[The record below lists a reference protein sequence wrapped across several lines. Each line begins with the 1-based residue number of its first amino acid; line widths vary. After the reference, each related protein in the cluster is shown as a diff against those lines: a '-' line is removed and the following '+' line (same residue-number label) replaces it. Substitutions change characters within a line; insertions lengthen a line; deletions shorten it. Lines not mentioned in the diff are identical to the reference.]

1 MGAADA
7 WAQTTPTH
15 TLVLRHIAMQ
25 QALDAFSEQFS
36 VNVVYYP
43 EQVDGRTAYCVV
55 QDAEADA
62 ALSCVLG
69 ETGLDYYRL
78 SSGTYVIVSRAA
90 HPPRLGTLNGT
101 VVDALTGMP
110 LPRAQVLLASAETGA
125 VANDAGHFAFAA
137 LAPGPY
143 VAYTTYLGYEVR
155 RDTLIVEPD
164 GHTRYRIALAP
175 TTVSL
180 DPVII
185 DGMQERRLQTALTQI
200 ELGAEQLTTGTPV
213 LGLTNVLSTL
223 DDIPGVDVGP
233 TSADIHIQGGGAG
246 EVETRLDGSPIFT
259 PPHMGGLFGPFS
271 PLALERLTVYKS
283 GFGAA
288 VGSETSGVVLADHTL
303 GDQSRLGLNAKVDV
317 QSANVAVHGGV
328 PLGGRRVQV
337 MGAFRRSLWAWY
349 RPAAFASYLRE
360 RRAPDFFLLFENPAV
375 NRNNPSIATE
385 VTKAA
390 AGPEIAP
397 APEISYQDLHLA
409 TQVPL
414 GPLHTLRAS
423 YYRGSNHLSSATR
436 LIDGTTTSSTSRGE
450 VPAFSALLDTYR
462 WSNSAAQISAQS
474 ILGARLLGR
483 ARLRHSRF
491 YLTHTYSAINA
502 LRTDLLGRFQEFEA
516 PITTDHNEVDETA
529 LEVDLSYAIHPQ
541 HMVEVGAVGTYARST
556 YQVTASS
563 TLTTIDGATGRE
575 RVLTNPLVLAG
586 ALAGPRVAFYVQDR
600 FQATPHL
607 LLEPGVRATWLPAQ
621 GQTYVEPRLS
631 LHAQHTDGRGRMW
644 DVSAAVGLYRQFTG
658 RFDLSTG
665 NTGTLLPTLR
675 FWIPL
680 DDSGMSPP
688 KAYHA
693 SLRIGQTP
701 GRLSWAAESY
711 VKYYPHTLVVPH
723 GLTQRPGPGSR
734 GATLA
739 VDDFLTEGRALATGL
754 TLSSTAMLG
763 SVTLRGE
770 VTWSYARQQ
779 SPERFG
785 GRYVP
790 VPWTTP
796 LSFTT
801 GISWEVVAGL
811 QLQLTSRAG
820 WRRAAGLSPAYYD
833 YLAGA
838 PQPKAFAPYTLDAP
852 EDHRL
857 PPFHRIDTRVTYAAR
872 IQRVEVSFSAAL
884 LNALDRA
891 NVDYWRLVY
900 DLDAAAYAPD
910 AITSQRR
917 LSSLGLRVSW

>member
-1 MGAADA
+1 M
-7 WAQTTPTH
+7 
-15 TLVLRHIAMQ
+15 LRHVAMQ

-43 EQVDGRTAYCVV
+43 EQVEGRTAYCLIE
-55 QDAEADA
+55 DAEADA

-90 HPPRLGTLNGT
+90 QPPRLGTLNGT
-101 VVDALTGMP
+101 VVDALTGAP
-110 LPRAQVLLASAETGA
+110 LPHAQVVLASAETGA

-143 VAYTTYLGYEVR
+143 VAYTTYLGYDVR
-155 RDTLIVEPD
+155 RDTLVVEPD

-185 DGMQERRLQTALTQI
+185 DGTQERRLQTTLTQI
-200 ELGAEQLTTGTPV
+200 ELSGELLTTGAPV
-213 LGLTNVLSTL
+213 LGLTNVLNTL
-223 DDIPGVDVGP
+223 DDVPGVDVGP

-271 PLALERLTVYKS
+271 PLALQRLTVYKS
-283 GFGAA
+283 GFGAS

-303 GDQSRLGLNAKVDV
+303 GDASRPGLDAKVDV
-317 QSANVAVHGGV
+317 QSANVAIHGGV
-328 PLGGRRVQV
+328 PLGERRVQV

-349 RPAAFASYLRE
+349 RPPAFASYLRE
-360 RRAPDFFLLFENPAV
+360 RRQPDFFLLFENPAV
-375 NRNNPSIATE
+375 NRNNPNITKE
-385 VTKAA
+385 VTATA
-390 AGPEIAP
+390 AGPEIAL
-397 APEISYQDLHLA
+397 APEVSYHDLHLA
-409 TQVPL
+409 AQVQL
-414 GPLHTLRAS
+414 GPLHTLRTS

-436 LIDGTTTSSTSRGE
+436 VLDTSAPPSTVRGE
-450 VPAFSALLDTYR
+450 VSPFSGLSDTYR
-462 WSNSAAQISAQS
+462 WSNSAAQVSAQS
-474 ILGARLLGR
+474 ILGARLLGQL
-483 ARLRHSRF
+483 RLRHSRF
-491 YLTHTYSAINA
+491 YLTHTYSAVNA
-502 LRTDLLGRFQEFEA
+502 LRTDNLGRFQEFEA
-516 PITTDHNEVDETA
+516 PSTTDHNEVDETA
-529 LEVDLSYAIHPQ
+529 LETDLSYAIHPQ
-541 HMVEVGAVGTYARST
+541 HMIEVGAVGTYARST
-556 YQVTASS
+556 YRVTASN
-563 TLTTIDGATGRE
+563 TLTTIDGATGRA
-575 RVLTNPLVLAG
+575 RTLANPLVLAG

-600 FQATPHL
+600 FQATPRL

-621 GQTYVEPRLS
+621 GRTYVEPRLS
-631 LHAQHTDGRGRMW
+631 LHAQHSDSRGRVW

-701 GRLSWAAESY
+701 GLLSWAAESY

-739 VDDFLTEGRALATGL
+739 VDDFLTAGRALATGL
-754 TLSSTAMLG
+754 TLSSTAALG
-763 SVTLRGE
+763 RVTLRGE
-770 VTWSYARQQ
+770 VAWSYARQQ
-779 SPERFG
+779 SPDRFA

-796 LSFTT
+796 LNVTA
-801 GISWEVVAGL
+801 GINWTVVAGL
-811 QLQLTSRAG
+811 EAQLTSRAG

-838 PQPKAFAPYTLDAP
+838 PQPKDFSPYALDDP

-857 PPFHRIDTRVTYAAR
+857 PPFHRVDARVTYAAR
-872 IQRVEVSFSAAL
+872 IQQVEVSLSAAL

-900 DLDAAAYAPD
+900 DLDAAAYTPD

-917 LSSLGLRVSW
+917 LSSLALRVSW